1 MASEETSSLDPT
13 SPNRF
18 GREKERKERGKRR
31 MKGRFLERERE
42 STFSLG
48 FPMIGP
54 SNPGETRDKV
64 DPHCKSYAWVPVL

>member
-42 STFSLG
+42 SLPSL
-48 FPMIGP
+48 
-54 SNPGETRDKV
+54 
-64 DPHCKSYAWVPVL
+64 